1 METWQLTGRRLET
14 SRIAKETVKR
24 IARIIDDG
32 FSSRIAGDE
41 KIRVKAENAYN
52 IILEGEATLEELAE
66 TLLNMAGQAEEGELI
81 VGVLLRDEDEFILAV
96 NPKTGR
102 IGIAR
107 ITPEGKEHG
116 HEVYKL
122 YSRASGY
129 VYATKI
135 LLD

>member
-1 METWQLTGRRLET
+1 LMDRSQEASKITRE
-14 SRIAKETVKR
+14 SVKR
-24 IARIIDDG
+24 IAKIIDDG

-66 TLLNMAGQAEEGELI
+66 ILLDMAAQVGEGELL

-102 IGIAR
+102 IGIVR
-107 ITPEGKEHG
+107 VTPEGKEHG

-129 VYATKI
+129 VYATKV

>member
-1 METWQLTGRRLET
+1 MMDRSQEASKITRE
-14 SRIAKETVKR
+14 SVKR
-24 IARIIDDG
+24 IAKIIDDG

-66 TLLNMAGQAEEGELI
+66 ILLDMAAQVGEGELL

-102 IGIAR
+102 IGIVR
-107 ITPEGKEHG
+107 VTPEGKEHG

-129 VYATKI
+129 VYATKV

>member
-1 METWQLTGRRLET
+1 MMDRSQET
-14 SRIAKETVKR
+14 SKITRESVKR
-24 IARIIDDG
+24 IAKIIDDG

-66 TLLNMAGQAEEGELI
+66 ILLDMAAQVGEGELL

-102 IGIAR
+102 IGIVR
-107 ITPEGKEHG
+107 VTPEGKEHG

-129 VYATKI
+129 VYATKV

>member
-1 METWQLTGRRLET
+1 METWPLMDRSQET
-14 SRIAKETVKR
+14 SKITRESVKR
-24 IARIIDDG
+24 IAKIIDDG

-66 TLLNMAGQAEEGELI
+66 ILLDMAAQVGEGELL

-102 IGIAR
+102 IGIVR
-107 ITPEGKEHG
+107 VTPEGKEHG

-129 VYATKI
+129 VYATKV